1 MAQDG
6 AAAAIS
12 RGRRGGDVTPPSRE
26 PRPSLLSFLRKRS
39 AEKMSPEE
47 ETCPKRRKTGGR
59 RIGGDFSLWEKWQLL
74 QTHEKE
80 LALIKQAEEP
90 QTKLELLVAASG
102 TTLVESPVAPMVSE
116 RRRVQPGE
124 AFF

>member
-1 MAQDG
+1 MAQEG

-59 RIGGDFSLWEKWQLL
+59 RIGEDFSLWEKWQLL

-80 LALIKQAEEP
+80 LALSRQKSSKRNWSFWSPLAGQRLWSHQLLRWSQSAEEFNWA
-90 QTKLELLVAASG
+90 KL
-102 TTLVESPVAPMVSE
+102 
-116 RRRVQPGE
+116 
-124 AFF
+124 FF